1 MRLAG
6 ALLVLAGLGSGA
18 EPPGDDA
25 ASLARGFLDA
35 ERDGRAALAAPPE
48 VDGPGR

>member
-1 MRLAG
+1 MDHMVDRFEGFHMPEADP
-6 ALLVLAGLGSGA
+6 VTV
-18 EPPGDDA
+18 
-25 ASLARGFLDA
+25 RGFLDA